1 MILLIQI
8 FGQVPII
15 TGGGGEG
22 GGVLVPIKL
31 QTDKR

>member
-15 TGGGGEG
+15 TGEGER
-22 GGVLVPIKL
+22 GVLVPIRL